1 MVRTRA
7 TKIPSI
13 SPKKTKGRPAVA
25 SEVED
30 AHAVA
35 PKKRGSG
42 KKSAAAGSEPKG
54 SWEQQVASLA
64 SSLHDHPE
72 ILYDPSMQLEADVR
86 QALKSLYVAA
96 ISVGAPPSLLGLL
109 DELYVEDGVDEEQV
123 WAQLQYLNQSISTYL
138 DESLN
143 ALEGNVRSATEMSDV
158 LSAQHLLTS
167 FLADVSGDEGSTS
180 DISTSDSDASMLS
193 SADDDDEEG
202 DEDEEDGDED
212 GDDAEVDDS
221 ELAEGEDEFEVDSQ
235 FEDDS
240 EDENANENG
249 EERPNGGKRGH
260 SVRAQLRDGFF
271 DLDDME
277 AFLIEAEE
285 EEEAEAM
292 GRKKLARHLDHA
304 SDDDSDDDADEDGEE
319 DEEDDEEEEDDDED
333 NDLLGGSSD
342 EAVYADFFD
351 PPQRNM
357 VGSAG
362 NGKDPT
368 LVAVQPNGSV
378 KHGRVSSLL
387 DDEEQD
393 QDQKEEGEA
402 QSRHQRKKARIS
414 SMVESLEQKLLEEKS
429 WLLKGETQAKNRP
442 HNALLAADLVHE
454 SYDRAPAPV
463 TVNVT
468 LSLEAMIKDRIKK
481 GDFDNVIPRTAGEGL
496 AGHRQGKDVTLST
509 EKSSMGLAEE
519 YANIYSEKQKAAME
533 KAAGGS
539 NKEMTEPQLEVVQ
552 LMRKLSRKLSRLTSA
567 VYRPQL
573 AKNEAQIVTNKNV
586 AAAVREEVAP
596 VLSSTASMLAP
607 AEVYQAGG
615 EGGKLSAWERKQA
628 TLSLQEIGENK
639 DIDRR
644 AEKMRMKR
652 ARTEKAAK
660 ERADA
665 EAKGESLPN
674 AALKRRLKSGLGN
687 KHAREAVIK
696 KLEGGGNGIAG
707 GAQVVA
713 GTPQAAKAGSRN
725 FFANLQAKA
734 GVAVSKKDADKK
746 ALQGGGGGGGGKKR
760 RGEERSASNL
770 KL

>member
-1 MVRTRA
+1 
-7 TKIPSI
+7 
-13 SPKKTKGRPAVA
+13 VA

-143 ALEGNVRSATEMSDV
+143 ALEGNVRSATEMSDAR
-158 LSAQHLLTS
+158 SAQHLLTS

-180 DISTSDSDASMLS
+180 DISASDSDASMLS
-193 SADDDDEEG
+193 SADDEDEG
-202 DEDEEDGDED
+202 DEDAEV
-212 GDDAEVDDS
+212 DDSEVDDS

-240 EDENANENG
+240 EDESANENG
-249 EERPNGGKRGH
+249 EDRPNGGKRGH

-304 SDDDSDDDADEDGEE
+304 SDDEGDEGDSEDGEDDE
-319 DEEDDEEEEDDDED
+319 DEDDEEEEED

-387 DDEEQD
+387 DDGEQEQEE
-393 QDQKEEGEA
+393 EEDKEA

-442 HNALLAADLVHE
+442 HNALLAADLIHE

-607 AEVYQAGG
+607 AEVYQAAG

-628 TLSLQEIGENK
+628 TLSLQEIGQNK